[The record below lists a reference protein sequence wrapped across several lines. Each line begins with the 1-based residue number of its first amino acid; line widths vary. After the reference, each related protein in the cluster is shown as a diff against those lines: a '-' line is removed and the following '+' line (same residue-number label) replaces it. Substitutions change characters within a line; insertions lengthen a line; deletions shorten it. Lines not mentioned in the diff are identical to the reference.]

1 MQVAQ
6 IRGVPKIGGV
16 PERKN
21 RIGATK
27 LPNLYG
33 RGERIFWNYLILF
46 IVIIIIRPQAFIKL
60 YYCDLFLIISTLLLS
75 IVTSIT
81 WTKYIV

>member
-1 MQVAQ
+1 MQAAQ

-46 IVIIIIRPQAFIKL
+46 IVIIIIRPQAL
-60 YYCDLFLIISTLLLS
+60 
-75 IVTSIT
+75 
-81 WTKYIV
+81 

>member
-1 MQVAQ
+1 MNFGNVVTEIPTQ

-16 PERKN
+16 PERKK

-46 IVIIIIRPQAFIKL
+46 IVIIIIWPQAL
-60 YYCDLFLIISTLLLS
+60 
-75 IVTSIT
+75 
-81 WTKYIV
+81 